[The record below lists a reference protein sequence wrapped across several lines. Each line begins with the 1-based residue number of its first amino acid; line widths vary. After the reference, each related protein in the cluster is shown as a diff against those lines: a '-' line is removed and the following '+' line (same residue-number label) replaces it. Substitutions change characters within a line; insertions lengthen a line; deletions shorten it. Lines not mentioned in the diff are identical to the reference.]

1 MSKWSVKK
9 PLYITK
15 RDKRY
20 AKHLK
25 QLKERGFS
33 DTETW
38 SLYSVLS
45 EFILPRL
52 KRFKEVTN
60 GFPSTGD
67 MTMEKWYEI
76 LDKMIFSFEW
86 ALFEDEDADAYGKL
100 SEEEIKENW
109 GKYAE
114 GMKLFAEYFRDLWW

>member
-1 MSKWSVKK
+1 MKKLHSKWSVKK

-15 RDKRY
+15 KDKRY

-45 EFILPRL
+45 DFILPRL

-76 LDKMIFSFEW
+76 LDKMIFAFEW
-86 ALFEDEDADAYGKL
+86 SRQNMMNLRHMASLAK
-100 SEEEIKENW
+100 N
-109 GKYAE
+109 
-114 GMKLFAEYFRDLWW
+114 R